1 MSAACIMKL
10 KDMED
15 KAMDSINEILPVLND
30 IIQGIGKHFGA
41 TCELVIHDYKNDF
54 EKTIVGIVNGEVTGR
69 QLGDCATSI
78 GLKIYK
84 GETVNDGHYDGVFN
98 YLSQTKTGRLL
109 RSSTI
114 YLRNKND
121 EIIGSICINNDIT
134 DLSQAINAISSSINI
149 GESKKQEAA
158 QKERV
163 FVGKIDDLL
172 KSLMTDSINQIGIPV
187 SQMTKKQK
195 IEGIRILRDQGVFK
209 VQKSADLAA
218 QYYGVSKFTIY
229 NYLNEIESEENACSD

>member
-1 MSAACIMKL
+1 
-10 KDMED
+10 ME
-15 KAMDSINEILPVLND
+15 SINEILPVLNE
-30 IIQGIGKHFGA
+30 IIQGLGKHFGA
-41 TCELVIHDYKNDF
+41 NCELVVHDYKNDF

-78 GLKIYK
+78 GLKIYN
-84 GETVNDGHYDGVFN
+84 GETINDGHYDGVFN

-114 YLRNKND
+114 YLRNQAG

-134 DLSQAINAISSSINI
+134 ELSQAMNAISNTMNI
-149 GESKKQEAA
+149 SEAKRQEDAGE
-158 QKERV
+158 KERV

-172 KSLMTDSINQIGIPV
+172 KSLMTDSINKIGVPV
-187 SQMTKKQK
+187 AQMTKRQK
-195 IEGIRILRDQGVFK
+195 MEGIRILRDQGVFK
-209 VQKSADLAA
+209 VQKAADLAA

-229 NYLNEIESEENACSD
+229 NYLNEIESEESAYNA